1 MSQPDEILDCIRRSI
16 LAGLLPKEG
25 CLATWYGKG
34 TGLRCAACEQA
45 ITPNEVEV
53 ECDLPD
59 GGTVRLHRRCYDV
72 WSREVSA

>member
-1 MSQPDEILDCIRRSI
+1 MSQPDKILDCIRRGI
-16 LAGLLPKEG
+16 LAGHLPKEG

-34 TGLRCAACEQA
+34 TGLPCAACEQA
-45 ITPNEVEV
+45 ITSNEVEV

-59 GGTVRLHRRCYDV
+59 GSMVRLHSRCYDV